1 MVVAVR
7 IVDPVV
13 ELCLEGEGKPVPV
26 LHEEMVKLVLLPH
39 KEEGKPVLVLQEE
52 ALKLVLLCRK
62 EEGLLVL
69 DSRELVGRQL
79 KELPTKAGRLIIS
92 AHTAEW
98 RIMDLE
104 EGKGERVELEKS
116 SRDGGE

>member
-69 DSRELVGRQL
+69 DSRELVRRQL
-79 KELPTKAGRLIIS
+79 KELPTKAEGSSFLPTPRS
-92 AHTAEW
+92 GASWTW
-98 RIMDLE
+98 RR
-104 EGKGERVELEKS
+104 GKGS
-116 SRDGGE
+116 G